1 MSLEQISFAA
11 QIVSA
16 IAIIASLI
24 FVGMQVRQAT
34 EAVRNSSSQAHSAIY
49 TQIVS
54 TIIENAD
61 FAAIWRRGLTDP
73 SAVDD
78 DEWVRFVAYTSA
90 LFRFYE
96 SSRVQWL
103 HGQLNEEHWQTI
115 EGQIKT
121 LGTQPGIQAWWKIRG
136 HWHSSAFVT
145 WFEGLDL
152 SKQISLYGEG
162 AERNSSTAGV
172 PRASGAGLSRS

>member
-34 EAVRNSSSQAHSAIY
+34 QAVRNSSSQAHSAIY

-54 TIIENAD
+54 TLIENAD
-61 FAAIWRRGLTDP
+61 FASIWRRGLADP
-73 SAVDD
+73 SAIDE
-78 DEWVRFVAYTSA
+78 DEWIRFVAYVSA

-96 SSRVQWL
+96 ASRVQWL
-103 HGQLNEEHWQTI
+103 HGQLDEEHWQTI

-121 LGTQPGIQAWWKIRG
+121 LGAQPGVEAWWKIRG
-136 HWHSSAFVT
+136 HWHSSAFVA

-152 SKQISLYGEG
+152 SNQISLYGEG
-162 AERNSSTAGV
+162 PARKSSKAGT
-172 PRASGAGLSRS
+172 PRASGANL

>member
-11 QIVSA
+11 QVVSA

-34 EAVRNSSSQAHSAIY
+34 AAVRNSSSQAHSAIY

-61 FAAIWRRGLTDP
+61 FASIWRRGLTEP
-73 SAVDD
+73 SALDE
-78 DEWVRFVAYTSA
+78 DEWVRFVAYASA

-103 HGQLNEEHWQTI
+103 HEQLNEEHWQTI

-121 LGTQPGIQAWWKIRG
+121 LGSHPGIQAWWKIRG

-152 SKQISLYGEG
+152 SNQILMYGRDVARKSSKAG
-162 AERNSSTAGV
+162 A
-172 PRASGAGLSRS
+172 PRASGADLSRS